1 MMTLCVIEV
10 WQGIQTSSRQLGE
23 TDLPIP
29 IRVDDL
35 KNRGDNMIRLAL
47 VLFVVLRRAL
57 AHDDEGEHMLY
68 TPSTSSCC
76 ICGVRRIRPRSPP
89 CPRSHP

>member
-10 WQGIQTSSRQLGE
+10 WQGIQTSGRQLGE

-35 KNRGDNMIRLAL
+35 KNRGDNMI
-47 VLFVVLRRAL
+47 
-57 AHDDEGEHMLY
+57 
-68 TPSTSSCC
+68 
-76 ICGVRRIRPRSPP
+76 
-89 CPRSHP
+89 